1 MFDLLIKC
9 LDNAKIQLYV
19 KYTPHD
25 NYTPPDKVNYTSVL
39 IVNKLKVILFGT
51 EIGSIRVY
59 LWPWPSST
67 NGPKVKE
74 YIEFPI
80 H

>member
-1 MFDLLIKC
+1 
-9 LDNAKIQLYV
+9 LYV
-19 KYTPHD
+19 KYGHHD
-25 NYTPPDKVNYTSVL
+25 TYTPDDKVNYTSIL
-39 IVNKLKVILFGT
+39 IVKNLKVILFGT

-59 LWPWPSST
+59 LWPWPKAGL
-67 NGPKVKE
+67 GPKIKS